1 MNCHSEHPP
10 STPCDHDE
18 CPPTQCMNTKPEPQ
32 SGGSLEPVGSEVP
45 DLRTGPLCI
54 ECNTNRCDTIED
66 EICPECWN
74 AHRDASNF
82 TRMFRIA
89 CGWTVDNTGGIHPP
103 NAAGELRPPR
113 DNH

>member
-1 MNCHSEHPP
+1 MRAAQPTLELLP
-10 STPCDHDE
+10 STARP
-18 CPPTQCMNTKPEPQ
+18 
-32 SGGSLEPVGSEVP
+32 SLRAALGSELP
-45 DLRTGPLCI
+45 DLRTGPICI

-103 NAAGELRPPR
+103 NAAGEPQPTCDPR
-113 DNH
+113 KPETL